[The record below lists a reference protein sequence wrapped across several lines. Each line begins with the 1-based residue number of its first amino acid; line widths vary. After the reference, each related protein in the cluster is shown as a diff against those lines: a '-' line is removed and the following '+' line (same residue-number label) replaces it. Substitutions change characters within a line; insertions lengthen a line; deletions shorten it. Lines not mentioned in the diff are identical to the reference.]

1 MYQSFLNINDQWIRL
16 NENFQWIVFW
26 FQILFFHYEFGFV
39 ENVVTFKD
47 ITCSVTLFTK
57 PILPPL
63 NVKDFVFQHVRCERE
78 RAHWPA
84 GDDSDCPLHLP
95 PHRAG
100 TGWLWISFSGAI
112 FGTCVSCLSHLY
124 LPNQKSITEL
134 KRVQGDLTQSARNL
148 TANGKGKTYFHPWE
162 SMAGCFAFCDKRF
175 NLEKKRRNE
184 NTFVHFQISG
194 LVEEETPESRAE
206 TIFGIMDLNKDG
218 KISR

>member
-1 MYQSFLNINDQWIRL
+1 MYQSFSNINDQWIRL

-84 GDDSDCPLHLP
+84 GDDSDCPFHLP

-112 FGTCVSCLSHLY
+112 FGSRVSWLSHLY
-124 LPNQKSITEL
+124 LPNQKRITE
-134 KRVQGDLTQSARNL
+134 
-148 TANGKGKTYFHPWE
+148 WE

>member
-1 MYQSFLNINDQWIRL
+1 MNSLLIPDPL
-16 NENFQWIVFW
+16 
-26 FQILFFHYEFGFV
+26 FHYEFGFV

-84 GDDSDCPLHLP
+84 GDDSDCPFHLP

-112 FGTCVSCLSHLY
+112 FGSCVSCLSHLY

-134 KRVQGDLTQSARNL
+134 KRVQGDLTQSTRNL

-184 NTFVHFQISG
+184 NTFSHFQISG

>member
-1 MYQSFLNINDQWIRL
+1 MW
-16 NENFQWIVFW
+16 
-26 FQILFFHYEFGFV
+26 
-39 ENVVTFKD
+39 T
-47 ITCSVTLFTK
+47 
-57 PILPPL
+57 
-63 NVKDFVFQHVRCERE
+63 
-78 RAHWPA
+78 
-84 GDDSDCPLHLP
+84 
-95 PHRAG
+95 G
-100 TGWLWISFSGAI
+100 TGTLTCRRWLRLSVPSTTSSGRNRLALD
-112 FGTCVSCLSHLY
+112 FMFRSNFWLLCL
-124 LPNQKSITEL
+124 LPQPLLSSEDQTSITEL